1 MSKPDLGAII
11 RPGEPAM
18 VAEPI
23 RHRFTLDE
31 YRTMVE
37 SGILTADDRTELI
50 EGEIWEMAAIGSRH
64 ASSVKRLNRLFAP
77 LSPSALLSVQDP
89 VDLDAENE
97 VQPDFALLR
106 TSPSFYLE
114 RHPGPAEVLLIIEV
128 ADSTLGFDR
137 GTKARLYAR
146 AGIAEL
152 WIFDLAGR
160 ALEVHRDPG
169 PNSYATIRRLRPGE
183 RIAPLAFPSFEIDPA
198 DVLG

>member
-1 MSKPDLGAII
+1 
-11 RPGEPAM
+11 M

-37 SGILTADDRTELI
+37 SGILTANDRTELI

-64 ASSVKRLNRLFAP
+64 ASSVKRLNLLFGP
-77 LSPSALLSVQDP
+77 LGPSSALLSVQDP
-89 VDLDAENE
+89 IDLDSENE

-106 TSPSFYLE
+106 PSRSFYVE
-114 RHPGPAEVLLIIEV
+114 RHPVPADVLLIAEV

-169 PNSYATIRRLRPGE
+169 PKSYTTIRRLRPGE
-183 RIAPLAFPSFEIDPA
+183 RIAPLAFPDFEIDPA